1 LRRYQRREVRN
12 NYTFLQDGILTPG
25 RSHAR
30 SECRYS
36 GPALIV
42 ASRWALDPTGGGVPP
57 LSCNLMRRGW
67 ATAARRSL
75 GEIVRVP
82 GPSAYPARLGRSGAP
97 QVAVSLGHS
106 CVVLLPAR
114 GAMANSRLREQL
126 RLNRSESPDDHSTHS
141 SPAITHFNIR
151 QPSMINHF
159 SALNL
164 DCCICI

>member
-1 LRRYQRREVRN
+1 MRRYQRREVSN

-30 SECRYS
+30 FECRYS

-57 LSCNLMRRGW
+57 LSCNLMRCGW
-67 ATAARRSL
+67 ATAASRSL
-75 GEIVRVP
+75 GKIVRVP
-82 GPSAYPARLGRSGAP
+82 GPAAYPARLGRSGAP
-97 QVAVSLGHS
+97 LVAVSLGYS
-106 CVVLLPAR
+106 CAVLLPGR
-114 GAMANSRLREQL
+114 GDMASSTLREQP

-141 SPAITHFNIR
+141 LPAITHFNIR

-164 DCCICI
+164 D